1 MAREAF
7 YLEAKE
13 RTSFKLLGGGI
24 KNKKEK
30 IISRTLSK

>member
-24 KNKKEK
+24 KSKNDKV
-30 IISRTLSK
+30 ITRTLSK